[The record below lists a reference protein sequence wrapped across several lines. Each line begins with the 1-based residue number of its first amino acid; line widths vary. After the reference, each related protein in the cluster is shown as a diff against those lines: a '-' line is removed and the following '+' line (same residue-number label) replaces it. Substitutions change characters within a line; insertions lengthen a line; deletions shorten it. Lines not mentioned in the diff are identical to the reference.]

1 MDIGTVI
8 ILLGLGLTVA
18 VMATPIILFNRRQ
31 QKKLF
36 EKYEK
41 MSPEQRQLEVGR
53 LQASMGNKK
62 TSHFLHFFITFFTF
76 GFWIIPWVLISHNN
90 TVERRRIDNMLN
102 TIVES
107 ASDKAA

>member
-53 LQASMGNKK
+53 LQASLANYEVF
-62 TSHFLHFFITFFTF
+62 TTQTTFCISLLPFSLLDF
-76 GFWIIPWVLISHNN
+76 G
-90 TVERRRIDNMLN
+90 
-102 TIVES
+102 
-107 ASDKAA
+107 